1 MNVRRLSTL
10 VIACLDTL
18 LNLVATVPRVQEEL
32 RGMNLLRLVEIEC

>member
-1 MNVRRLSTL
+1 MDVRCLSTL
-10 VIACLDTL
+10 VIARLDTL